1 MYETSGLLHSSFPN
15 ESHAHVAPQNV
26 QPVVIFFFITDN
38 PGFCPIVDPMV
49 CSGYQEDSCFDDA
62 SCEDNEKC
70 CHDGCRKLCVKP
82 LPKPNAA
89 VPRKA
94 IARKYSRRI
103 AHAPA
108 NQDDLNGCPGSPI
121 AVHGSPISLLL
132 ELH

>member
-1 MYETSGLLHSSFPN
+1 MPGN
-15 ESHAHVAPQNV
+15 I
-26 QPVVIFFFITDN
+26 QPFVNFFITDN

-49 CSGYQEDSCFDDA
+49 CLGDQEDSCFDDA
-62 SCEDNEKC
+62 SCDDNEKC

-89 VPRKA
+89 VPHKA

-108 NQDDLNGCPGSPI
+108 NHDASHDGLNGCPGSPI
-121 AVHGSPISLLL
+121 AVHGSPTSLLM

>member
-1 MYETSGLLHSSFPN
+1 MPGN
-15 ESHAHVAPQNV
+15 I
-26 QPVVIFFFITDN
+26 QPFVNFFITDN

-49 CSGYQEDSCFDDA
+49 CLGDQEDSCFDDA
-62 SCEDNEKC
+62 SCDDNEKC

-108 NQDDLNGCPGSPI
+108 NHDAIHDDLNGCPGSPI
-121 AVHGSPISLLL
+121 ESPALR
-132 ELH
+132 ELRYNSV